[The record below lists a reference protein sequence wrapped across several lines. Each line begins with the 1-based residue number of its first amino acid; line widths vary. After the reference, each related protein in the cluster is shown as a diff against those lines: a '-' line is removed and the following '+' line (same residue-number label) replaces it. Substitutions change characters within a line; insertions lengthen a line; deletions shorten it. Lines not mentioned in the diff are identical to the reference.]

1 MPGAVDEFVVELAGG
16 VNAAAAARRAVTDR
30 GPDLADPLHGDV
42 LLLVTELVTNAV
54 RHGGGGPDGSVRLE
68 CRRAGDRL
76 RFLVSDRSPQLNG
89 NGAATVLPPRPTNGN
104 PPSGWGLVL
113 VERIAE
119 EWGVLDRPP
128 GTSCVWFEVAA

>member
-42 LLLVTELVTNAV
+42 LLLVSELVTNAV
-54 RHGGGGPDGSVRLE
+54 RHGGGGPGGSVRLE
-68 CRRAGDRL
+68 CRRAGAWL
-76 RFLVSDRSPQLNG
+76 RFLVSDRRPQLNG
-89 NGAATVLPPRPTNGN
+89 NGAAPALAPQSTNGT

-113 VERIAE
+113 VERIADR
-119 EWGVLDRPP
+119 WGVHDRPP
-128 GTSCVWFEVAA
+128 DTSCVWFEVSA

>member
-1 MPGAVDEFVVELAGG
+1 MPGAVEEFVVELASN
-16 VNAAAAARRAVTDR
+16 VHAAAAARQAVTDR
-30 GPDLADPLHGDV
+30 GPDLDEPLRGDV

-54 RHGGGGPDGSVRLE
+54 RHGPVGPEDSVRLE

-76 RFLVSDRSPQLNG
+76 RFLVSERGRQLTG
-89 NGAATVLPPRPTNGN
+89 NGAALTLAPHTTNGN

-119 EWGVLDRPP
+119 QWGVLAEPP
-128 GTSCVWFEVAA
+128 GTCVWFEVAA